1 MKHFLYEF
9 SALSLSHLAPLDCIG
24 ECREVVL
31 TMSIPAL
38 VYPFAC
44 LRRLV
49 YSFTSK
55 RVIR

>member
-9 SALSLSHLAPLDCIG
+9 SALSLSHLTPLDCIG

-31 TMSIPAL
+31 TTAL